1 MRYYTDFDITGNSE
15 EIQQRI
21 KEVSGYNY
29 FNGIKWYSS
38 DKDMK
43 QISLEFPD
51 VILTL
56 DGVGD
61 KEALDIWKAYYKN
74 GKGFTAKAKIV
85 FEEYDES
92 KLV

>member
-1 MRYYTDFDITGNSE
+1 MGYYTDFDITSNNE
-15 EIQQRI
+15 EVQQRI
-21 KEVSGYNY
+21 KEVSDYDY
-29 FNGIKWYSS
+29 FNDIKWYGY

-56 DGVGD
+56 DGLGE
-61 KEALDIWKAYYKN
+61 EALDIWKAYYKN
-74 GKGFTAKAKIV
+74 GKGFKTRAKTV